1 MNFLNNRWIL
11 LALAALALI
20 ACKERDTH
28 YEYFDDANSKPKKI
42 FQVDKENGK
51 MDGSY
56 KEFRENGNLYLEG
69 TFKDGSR
76 NGTFR
81 EYREDG
87 SLLMENNY
95 KDDVIEGIVKVYN
108 RDKKLVSKGE
118 IKDGSYVHQKFFT
131 DPRDG
136 KNYPVVAIG
145 SRIWMAANLNFY
157 TSGSLCYGN
166 KDEYCDK
173 YGRLYTWYEAAEACP
188 DGWDLPNYDE
198 VNTLMDAVGGS
209 AVAGRMLKS
218 ASGWYIKD
226 WQKSGYG
233 NDAYGFSAL
242 PGGSAS
248 MLLGS
253 LVFDGV
259 FDEKNRSAQF
269 WMSTENEYNEDNAY
283 RLGISTYLDNAYV
296 ISISKA
302 SWHSVRCIKDVD

>member
-1 MNFLNNRWIL
+1 MKYFKYQWFV
-11 LALAALALI
+11 LAFAALSFV

-28 YEYFDDANSKPKKI
+28 YEYFDEANTKPKKV
-42 FQVDKENGK
+42 FEVDKETGK

-56 KEFRENGNLYLEG
+56 KEFWRNGNLYLEG

-95 KDDVIEGIVKVYN
+95 KDDVIEGTVKVYN

-136 KNYPVVAIG
+136 KKYPVAIIG
-145 SRIWMAANLNFY
+145 ARVWMAANLNY
-157 TSGSLCYGN
+157 TMEAAVCLDNDPENC
-166 KDEYCDK
+166 EK
-173 YGRLYTWYEAAEACP
+173 YGRLYQWFNATEACP

-198 VNTLMDAVGGS
+198 VETLMKMVGGS
-209 AVAGRMLKS
+209 AIAGRMLKS
-218 ASGWYIKD
+218 ASGWYITD
-226 WQKSGYG
+226 WRKNGYG

-242 PGGSAS
+242 PGASAFS
-248 MLLGS
+248 S
-253 LVFDGV
+253 KDFDGG
-259 FDEKNRSAQF
+259 FDRKFRDAQF
-269 WMSTENEYNEDNAY
+269 WTSTEYEYGKNQAYQFYIGLFDN
-283 RLGISTYLDNAYV
+283 G
-296 ISISKA
+296 A
-302 SWHSVRCIKDVD
+302 SLLKMHKKSWLSVRCIKDLD